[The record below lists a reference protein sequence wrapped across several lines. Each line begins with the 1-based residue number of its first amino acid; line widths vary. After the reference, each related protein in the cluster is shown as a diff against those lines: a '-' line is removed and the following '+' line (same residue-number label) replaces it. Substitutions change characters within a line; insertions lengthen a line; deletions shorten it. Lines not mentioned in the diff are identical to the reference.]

1 MEKKLMINSKEADVV
16 VEGYRPSVMEK
27 YGLGRDDIFDL
38 VKDRGRGIIH
48 VKENCYG
55 WNGPWQGRSGW
66 QQISDA
72 VRCHR
77 RVEAFSRFV
86 ADLLKSA
93 VVSPGHMA
101 RRWGLMKLSLQ
112 SFPTQTTGQLHN
124 T

>member
-1 MEKKLMINSKEADVV
+1 M

-27 YGLGRDDIFDL
+27 YGLAREDIFNL

-72 VRCHR
+72 V
-77 RVEAFSRFV
+77 
-86 ADLLKSA
+86 
-93 VVSPGHMA
+93 
-101 RRWGLMKLSLQ
+101 SLVPVGRPQ
-112 SFPTQTTGQLHN
+112 NCS
-124 T
+124 